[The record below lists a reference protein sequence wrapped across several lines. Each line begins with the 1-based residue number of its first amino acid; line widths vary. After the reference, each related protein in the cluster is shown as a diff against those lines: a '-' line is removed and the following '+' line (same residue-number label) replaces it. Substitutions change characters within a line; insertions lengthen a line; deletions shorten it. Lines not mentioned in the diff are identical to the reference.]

1 MDLMYPHLSDVR
13 PMGVN
18 NLNQLVHY
26 QIGSESYA
34 VVHQVY
40 LHLQMLKSLSDN
52 LPHITKL
59 GSNVNKLEF
68 FQQYLGTIVTL
79 AENVNALV
87 KLADNVPFL
96 SQIAPRVNQFVENQ
110 QKIQYE
116 LETQK
121 VVFNDALALMETNI
135 KNVEDLFVQYERC
148 MQENLEYH
156 RSTLANDYKE
166 YSTRLT
172 AVVEDMESI
181 ARVTKINASKYEE
194 VSNRVDA
201 VEPALLELKAT
212 VAVTKAIYSDCPKAR
227 RKAVKAIEAS
237 EKAGNDESINRDRLR
252 HGGDMSVMSNLSEGA

>member
-26 QIGSESYA
+26 QIGSESYE

-40 LHLQMLKSLSDN
+40 LHLQMLKALSDN

-148 MQENLEYH
+148 LQENLEQH
-156 RSTLANDYKE
+156 RTLLANDYAE
-166 YSTRLT
+166 YSKRFT
-172 AVVEDMESI
+172 AVVEDLESI
-181 ARVTKINASKYEE
+181 ARVAKANASLTEE
-194 VSNRVDA
+194 VSKRVDK
-201 VEPALLELKAT
+201 VEPALLGLLATEAVAKAT
-212 VAVTKAIYSDCPKAR
+212 YSDCPKAR
-227 RKAVKAIEAS
+227 RKAIKAIEAS
-237 EKAGNDESINRDRLR
+237 EKAGNDEAINRDRLR
-252 HGGDMSVMSNLSEGA
+252 HEGDLSVVANLTEGE